1 MKQMMYFILFI
12 IFIHTYIKLQEDSYY
27 SRVLLG
33 KGIVGKTALIFRYI
47 NNLCPIEH
55 DPTIEESYTIEI
67 KTEKGE
73 ERQFKILDT
82 SGMESNQNMIDEWIC
97 NANGFVLVFA
107 LNDKISFEYLKNLV
121 EHIKKNKMGGL
132 PMIVVGNK
140 CDLQNE
146 REVSKQEG
154 EEFANSIGGN
164 YIESSALTDENG
176 NCKNIFQ
183 ELANKIIKK
192 ANADE
197 KGES

>member
-1 MKQMMYFILFI
+1 M
-12 IFIHTYIKLQEDSYY
+12 
-27 SRVLLG
+27 
-33 KGIVGKTALIFRYI
+33 

-73 ERQFKILDT
+73 ERQFKLLDT
-82 SGMESNQNMIDEWIC
+82 SGGESNQNMMDEWIC
-97 NANGFVLVFA
+97 NTNGFILVFA
-107 LNDKISFEYLKNLV
+107 INDKLSFEYLNNLF
-121 EHIKKNKMGGL
+121 EQIKKNKKGDL

-154 EEFANSIGGN
+154 EEFANSIGAS
-164 YIESSALTDENG
+164 YIETSALTDENG
-176 NCKNIFQ
+176 NCKIIFQ
-183 ELANKIIKK
+183 ECANKIIKK

-197 KGES
+197 KGEAKCVKCLIF